1 MAAKR
6 KAAPK
11 RSNRRALT
19 KAPRTKRD
27 AARVLETAAA
37 VAAPVIEPVP
47 VPPKVDKKLLKWRQI
62 RLARDAQEAASLEAI
77 QARQAKSPPA
87 PPLPQTDEEWDALIR
102 LLPGFDPYALAG
114 DCEFVPEAAAHA
126 IEFIE
131 KHVRHH
137 EGDLG
142 GQLLRMEPWQRA
154 FVANLFG
161 WLKPDGI
168 TRRFH
173 DAFLYVGKKNGKS
186 LLCEGIALYLF
197 LGDGEFGAKVYCAA
211 AKRDQARII
220 WDGCLW
226 QIKNDP
232 ELDQLCERYQ
242 YTITKSDSGF
252 LKPISADADKEDGM
266 NPSGFVM
273 DEVHRQPDSRLAS
286 MAKKSMKTRRNH
298 LYVGLTTSGEDG
310 ESFVNDELARFKAVR
325 DNKGDPL
332 KPGHFPDML
341 PAIYEVDEGDD
352 WTKPAT
358 WRKANP
364 SLGVSIPI
372 DEIEKECRAAVESPA
387 LVADFLRYR
396 LNMRVKTTSA
406 MFDMRAWDKC
416 GAPIDPRSLH
426 GKRCWIGIDLSS
438 TTDITAQVALFE
450 DGSVLCWFW
459 VPEEA
464 ARARDKRNDGLY
476 LGWARAGY
484 LTLTHGDQIDE
495 ERVLTE
501 MIANAKPFK
510 VVEWDFDPYSASRFT
525 QRLQAEGVAV
535 VSVRQG
541 SWTMSEPLKALTVM
555 VGNGTLKHGGH
566 PVLRWMASNAERE
579 IDKKDNWTLTKP
591 KGFLKIDG
599 ISALATAKTRAMVA
613 PAATSGQSVY
623 ETRGPIL
630 VG

>member
-1 MAAKR
+1 MDEPAAPKRRRAAKR
-6 KAAPK
+6 KA
-11 RSNRRALT
+11 T
-19 KAPRTKRD
+19 KAPKNGR
-27 AARVLETAAA
+27 AAA
-37 VAAPVIEPVP
+37 SLLAAASAGAVP
-47 VPPKVDKKLLKWRQI
+47 VASSSPADKKLKNWKQI
-62 RLARDAQEAASLEAI
+62 RRERDAKEAASLEAI
-77 QARQAKSPPA
+77 QARQATSPPPA
-87 PPLPQTDEEWDALIR
+87 PLPATDAEWDALIR

-114 DCEFVPEAAAHA
+114 DCEFVPEAAADA

-154 FVANLFG
+154 FIANLFG
-161 WLKPDGI
+161 WVKPDGV

-232 ELDQLCERYQ
+232 ELDALCDRYQ
-242 YTITKSDSGF
+242 YTITKTDSGF

-325 DNKGDPL
+325 DNKGDPM
-332 KPGHFPDML
+332 KPGYFPDML
-341 PAIYEVDEGDD
+341 PAIYEADDGDD
-352 WTKPAT
+352 WTKVET

-364 SLGVSIPI
+364 SLGVSIPVE
-372 DEIEKECRAAVESPA
+372 EIAKECREAVESPA

-416 GAPIDPRSLH
+416 GAPLDPKTLY

-476 LGWARAGY
+476 LGWARSGF

-495 ERVLTE
+495 TRVLTE
-501 MIANAKPFK
+501 MIENARPFK

-525 QRLQAEGVAV
+525 QRLLAEGVAV

-555 VGNGTLKHGGH
+555 VGNGQLKHGGH
-566 PVLRWMASNAERE
+566 PVLRWMAANAERE

-599 ISALATAKTRAMVA
+599 IAALATAKTRAMVA
-613 PAATSGQSVY
+613 PAVVDAAPFTATFIPWK
-623 ETRGPIL
+623 RN